1 MAEFLCLSSGSRPR
15 YRRDIARALS
25 LPTGMRIQFR
35 YARKWIDPSILSQI
49 DERKQRK
56 KLRGASCLIAYV
68 DQAPG
73 SGDVEIVPCR
83 FAKLVDAVT
92 LGQTVTLQLAVAE
105 FAFAADLASVND
117 ALRSQ
122 AGGSLPH
129 RVDGDVEGLYWFELS
144 KLPELTSSSEFGAWE
159 NIIEEI
165 AVRPDFIAERF
176 FYAVQGLVDVS
187 TDKPLRPAKH
197 YAYNLRSNRD
207 YDLRMYHF
215 HPTEGNPDAMLGATV
230 SGVPVSFTVTPEV
243 LLDSRY
249 DINLFR
255 FRTGSPVTG
264 ERGVLTVRR
273 RQRGAQDWEW
283 EFDLPLRV
291 RGALV
296 RRLGFGLLV
305 GTFLAVTPVV
315 AAYSNSKLSAHN
327 QLIVALVGALAS
339 YAAGITAAF
348 GLRRSL

>member
-1 MAEFLCLSSGSRPR
+1 MAAFLCLSSGSRPR

-25 LPTGMRIQFR
+25 LPTGTRIQFR
-35 YARKWIDPSILSQI
+35 YARKWIDPSILAQI
-49 DERKQRK
+49 DDGKRRK
-56 KLRGASCLIAYV
+56 KLRGASCLVAYV
-68 DQAPG
+68 DQA
-73 SGDVEIVPCR
+73 SDDIEIVPCR
-83 FAKLVDAVT
+83 LAKLVDAVA

-105 FAFAADLASVND
+105 FALAPELAPLND

-122 AGGSLPH
+122 AGRSVPH

-144 KLPELTSSSEFGAWE
+144 QLPELVSSSEFGTWE
-159 NIIEEI
+159 NIVEQI
-165 AVRPDFIAERF
+165 AVRPDFVTERF
-176 FYAVQGLVDVS
+176 FYAVQGFVDVS
-187 TDKPLRPAKH
+187 SDKQLRPTKH
-197 YAYNLRSNRD
+197 YTYSVRPSRD
-207 YDLRMYHF
+207 YDLRIYHF
-215 HPTEGNPDAMLGATV
+215 HPTEGNPDAMLGAMV

-273 RQRGAQDWEW
+273 RQRGVDQDWEW

-291 RGALV
+291 RGALL

-339 YAAGITAAF
+339 YAAGITAAL

>member
-1 MAEFLCLSSGSRPR
+1 MAAFLCLSSGSRPR
-15 YRRDIARALS
+15 YRRDIARALA
-25 LPTGMRIQFR
+25 LPTGTRIQFR
-35 YARKWIDPSILSQI
+35 YARKWIDPSILGQI
-49 DERKQRK
+49 DDRKRRK
-56 KLRGASCLIAYV
+56 KLRGASCLVAYV
-68 DQAPG
+68 DQA
-73 SGDVEIVPCR
+73 SDDIEIVPCR
-83 FAKLVDAVT
+83 LAKLVDAVA

-105 FAFAADLASVND
+105 FAFAADLASLND

-129 RVDGDVEGLYWFELS
+129 RVDGDVEGLYWFELRQ
-144 KLPELTSSSEFGAWE
+144 LPELISSSEFGTWE
-159 NIIEEI
+159 NIIEQI
-165 AVRPDFIAERF
+165 AVRPDFVTERF

-187 TDKPLRPAKH
+187 SDKQLRPAKH
-197 YAYNLRSNRD
+197 YAYNVRPSHD

-215 HPTEGNPDAMLGATV
+215 HPTEGNPDAILGATV

-273 RQRGAQDWEW
+273 RQRGVGQDWEW

-291 RGALV
+291 RGALL